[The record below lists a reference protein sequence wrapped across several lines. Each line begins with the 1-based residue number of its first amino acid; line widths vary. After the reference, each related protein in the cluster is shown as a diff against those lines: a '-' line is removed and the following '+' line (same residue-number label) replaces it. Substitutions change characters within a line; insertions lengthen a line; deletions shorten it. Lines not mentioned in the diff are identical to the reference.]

1 MDSFEFAD
9 QRPARNIISI
19 ILNILTVL
27 VLIGTLCN
35 GGIMAS
41 IFLNPRS
48 GFNPFPPPTLPP
60 VMVMPTSTPT
70 AIQVL
75 PPTWTPLPSNTLAPT
90 NTPIPEQPT
99 ATPFPLFTASATP
112 TNPPADSMPFALNAG
127 SPVAISSV
135 AFHPEAGCNW
145 MGVAGQVLNL
155 SGAPVST
162 GVVIHL
168 GGDLAGVHKD
178 ITSLTGTARQYGEA
192 GYEIVLGTTPT
203 DSTNSL
209 WVQLLDQAGL
219 PMSPRVYFDTY
230 ASCDRNL
237 IFITFKQIK

>member
-9 QRPARNIISI
+9 QRPARNIVSM

-75 PPTWTPLPSNTLAPT
+75 PPTWTPLPSNTSAPT
-90 NTPIPEQPT
+90 NTLVPEQPT
-99 ATPFPLFTASATP
+99 ATPFPLFTPSVTP
-112 TNPPADSMPFALNAG
+112 TNPPADAMPFALNAG

-162 GVVIHL
+162 GVIIHL

>member
-1 MDSFEFAD
+1 MDSFELAD
-9 QRPARNIISI
+9 QRPARNIFAA
-19 ILNILTVL
+19 LVNCLTVFTL
-27 VLIGTLCN
+27 LGILCN

-48 GFNPFPPPTLPP
+48 GFNPFPPPTLPS
-60 VMVMPTSTPT
+60 VMVMPSPTPT
-70 AIQVL
+70 QVKVL
-75 PPTWTPLPSNTLAPT
+75 PPTWTPIPSVTPRPT
-90 NTPIPEQPT
+90 NTPLPEQPT
-99 ATPFPLFTASATP
+99 VTPFPLFTASVTP
-112 TNPPADSMPFALNAG
+112 TNPPADAMPFALNAG

-135 AFHPEAGCNW
+135 AFHPDAGCNW
-145 MGVAGQVLNL
+145 TGIAGQVLNM

-162 GVVIHL
+162 GVIIRV
-168 GGDLAGVHKD
+168 GGELASVKKD

-203 DSTNSL
+203 DSTSSL

-219 PMSPRVYFDTY
+219 PMSPKVFFDTY

>member
-1 MDSFEFAD
+1 MDSFEFSD
-9 QRPARNIISI
+9 QRPARNIINV
-19 ILNILTVL
+19 LVNILTVF

-41 IFLNPRS
+41 IFLNPYS
-48 GFNPFPPPTLPP
+48 GFNPFPPPTLPS
-60 VMVMPTSTPT
+60 VMVMPSLTPT
-70 AIQVL
+70 AVQVL
-75 PPTWTPLPSNTLAPT
+75 PPTWTPIPSATPLPSNTPL
-90 NTPIPEQPT
+90 PEQPT
-99 ATPFPLFTASATP
+99 VTPMPVYTASITP
-112 TNPPADSMPFALNAG
+112 TNPPADAMPFALNAG

-145 MGVAGQVLNL
+145 MGIAGQVLNM

-162 GVVIHL
+162 GVIIRVSGEL
-168 GGDLAGVHKD
+168 GGVKKD

-192 GYEIVLGTTPT
+192 GYEIVLGTTPIE
-203 DSTNSL
+203 SRNSL

-219 PMSPRVYFDTY
+219 PMSPRVVFDTY
-230 ASCDRNL
+230 ASCDQNL